1 MFQLLFPNYSYSVK
15 SIPSIGSTAQRH
27 VYENSE
33 LSKKSGCSIQTI
45 RFYEKQRLVVPCGR
59 TEGNY
64 RIYNNS
70 ALSTLSII
78 KQCRSLGLTIVEIK
92 QLLDTKKSPDKS
104 CSIVNGLVR
113 KHMGNVQRRIAELK
127 RIRIYAF

>member
-1 MFQLLFPNYSYSVK
+1 MK
-15 SIPSIGSTAQRH
+15 IG
-27 VYENSE
+27 E

-92 QLLDTKKSPDKS
+92 QLLDTKKTVSYTHLTLPTNRE
-104 CSIVNGLVR
+104 V
-113 KHMGNVQRRIAELK
+113 
-127 RIRIYAF
+127 